1 MVALVQYNAMGS
13 QQPPKD
19 FDWGFLIQ
27 PDKSP
32 SPRLEQLCLGL
43 ASVISELDPSSSTK
57 ELTPEK
63 LAAFYRAV
71 GGNYDSLFLKT
82 PSASLSFIY
91 QSLGCFHTLQPT
103 KNAFEAP
110 SIPAL
115 LPHGY
120 IRWQTIQLLLCPEE
134 HAPFLQRAVE
144 MFDIV
149 DVHEG
154 FLLPKSIPASA
165 FPSQP
170 DPDMVR
176 WHETVSNRLES
187 ESASTSPHTR
197 PPSNAHPSSST
208 RTRQSRPNEDEG
220 DYFSQSHYYSPA
232 GRKGP
237 ATSRPG
243 SKEPHGRVPHPL
255 RYAEAAKYTGDPGPK
270 TAGYE
275 RPAQAPR
282 SKTSYHYR
290 GHSSPP
296 SAYRRSWAHPESSDD
311 DNEGAAPAEDI
322 RAHHQSRTSEQ
333 RYDQQHPLHDD
344 DMFPPHSSHA
354 RHHSHESMHRQRQH
368 SYQPMHETPRRRID
382 EEGPEIYYSYPPS
395 KHIPEIKP
403 TTTYGDDETA
413 NAFPSPK
420 QHSHHFHPRY
430 VDLFDDDGMINFN
443 HSSPSAQRGSRASN
457 LAERSHHHPAEN
469 THMSP
474 PISPTTIEPY
484 GESIHPD
491 HRSHLHR
498 HQSLR
503 DPRHRKARGRRSVEI
518 RPRSHSRES
527 PSRRQHHY
535 YQDYRHPDDQIHS
548 SRSARERGRERG
560 RDRDPERSRSRPR
573 RGEDETWSESD
584 SSIETSDDE
593 YDIPVPAAQAQ
604 GQPSASSSYAPPAP
618 MPPTAG
624 PIPIVNSS
632 GATRETSRRAK
643 YAAKLESTI
652 KNGLKS
658 SGSGKEKRRKN
669 RSSSEAQY
677 GGYSGARPRSWSA
690 HRRRS

>member
-1 MVALVQYNAMGS
+1 MVALIEYNTMGS
-13 QQPPKD
+13 KQPAKD
-19 FDWGFLIQ
+19 FDWGYLIQ

-43 ASVISELDPSSSTK
+43 AGVISELDPSSSTK

-71 GGNYDSLFLKT
+71 GGNYDSLFLNT

-134 HAPFLQRAVE
+134 HTPFLQRAVE

-154 FLLPKSIPASA
+154 YLLPKTIPASA
-165 FPSQP
+165 FPTEP
-170 DPDMVR
+170 DPDMVK
-176 WHETVSNRLES
+176 WHETVSNRLEL
-187 ESASTSPHTR
+187 ESAATTPRTR
-197 PPSNAHPSSST
+197 PPGNAHPPPCP
-208 RTRQSRPNEDEG
+208 RGTRQPRTEEDG
-220 DYFSQSHYYSPA
+220 DYFHQNHYYSPT
-232 GRKGP
+232 GRKG
-237 ATSRPG
+237 ATASRQG
-243 SKEPHGRVPHPL
+243 SREPHGRIPHPL
-255 RYAEAAKYTGDPGPK
+255 RYTEAANYTGDTGPK
-270 TAGYE
+270 TAGFE
-275 RPAQAPR
+275 RPASASR

-296 SAYRRSWAHPESSDD
+296 SAYRRSWAHPESSDGD
-311 DNEGAAPAEDI
+311 DEGVAIAEDI
-322 RAHHQSRTSEQ
+322 HAHHHHSRMGEP
-333 RYDQQHPLHDD
+333 RHHDHGHLVHEEI
-344 DMFPPHSSHA
+344 FPSRSSHV
-354 RHHSHESMHRQRQH
+354 RHHSHESMHRHRQPSH
-368 SYQPMHETPRRRID
+368 KPMHESPRRRID
-382 EEGPEIYYSYPPS
+382 EEEPEIYYSYPPP

-403 TTTYGDDETA
+403 TTYDDSAA

-420 QHSHHFHPRY
+420 HHSSHHFHPRY
-430 VDLFDDDGMINFN
+430 VDIFDDDGMVNFN
-443 HSSPSAQRGSRASN
+443 HSTPSSQRGSRSSN
-457 LAERSHHHPAEN
+457 PAEN

-474 PISPTTIEPY
+474 PISPTTTTDQYSEPM
-484 GESIHPD
+484 HPD
-491 HRSHLHR
+491 HRSRLHR
-498 HQSLR
+498 HHSLR
-503 DPRHRKARGRRSVEI
+503 EPRQRKTRGRRGTEI
-518 RPRSHSRES
+518 RPRSHSRGS

-535 YQDYRHPDDQIHS
+535 YQDYRHADDQIHS
-548 SRSARERGRERG
+548 SRSARERGRER
-560 RDRDPERSRSRPR
+560 DIERSRSRPR

-584 SSIETSDDE
+584 SSIDISDDE
-593 YDIPVPAAQAQ
+593 YAVPITATQAQ
-604 GQPSASSSYAPPAP
+604 GQPPSSSYAAPPAP

-624 PIPIVNSS
+624 PIPIINS
-632 GATRETSRRAK
+632 GGGQRETSRRAK

-652 KNGLKS
+652 KSGLRNS
-658 SGSGKEKRRKN
+658 SGSSKEKRRKN
-669 RSSSEAQY
+669 RSSGEGRY
-677 GGYSGARPRSWSA
+677 GSYPGGRPRSRST